1 MEPTIVYPARL
12 IRTMDPARPTV
23 QAVAV
28 RGDRIRAVGTTA
40 ELLTYPGAVMD
51 ERFAQA
57 VLVPGFVEAH
67 SHAGTGT
74 VWQDTYVGMADRT
87 DPDGRHW
94 AGCRTLEDV
103 VQRLILADSE
113 LADPRA
119 PLVAWGL
126 DPIFF
131 PGERLSADQ
140 LDRVSRT
147 RPIHITH
154 TSGHAVSVNS
164 AAMQL
169 CGINAPTAV
178 TGVVKDAKGNPTG
191 ELQEM
196 AAIALVASLVE
207 GRGVMSTNET
217 ALRAF
222 AQDGVNNGITTLT
235 DLGSAFLMDDA
246 GVDMYQRAAD
256 GPFPARLNVFH
267 FGLGMGAVPLSLA
280 DAAARL
286 VELRTRSTDKLRLG
300 NVKLM
305 LDGTVQG
312 FTARLMA
319 PGYYGDQPNGI
330 WAASPEEFFTAFETF
345 HRAGILIHVHCNGDQ
360 STQLFLDTLE
370 KVLTA
375 HPRPDHRHTVTHSQL
390 STPAQY
396 RRMAALGSC
405 ANIFANHIWGWGDQ
419 HMDLTV
425 GPDRAARMNAAATAL
440 SHGVPIS
447 LHSDSPV
454 TPLGTLSTMKHAVTR
469 LTMSGRVMGAHERIS
484 AEQALHAVTIGSAYM
499 LKMDHEIGSLEAG
512 KFADMAIL
520 AEDPLGVPAEEIGE
534 IHVYGTMLGGVHHP
548 STVADPVAAGRA

>member
-40 ELLTYPGAVMD
+40 ELLTYPGAVLD
-51 ERFAQA
+51 ERYAQA

-67 SHAGTGT
+67 SHAGTGM
-74 VWQDTYVGMADRT
+74 VWQDTYVGMVDRT

-113 LADPRA
+113 LADASA

-169 CGINAPTAV
+169 CGINASTAV

-256 GPFPARLNVFH
+256 GQFPARLNVFH

-286 VELRTRSTDKLRLG
+286 VELRTRSTDKLRFG

-330 WAASPEEFFTAFETF
+330 WAASPEEFSTAFETF

-469 LTMSGRVMGAHERIS
+469 LTMSGRVMGEHERIS

-520 AEDPLGVPAEEIGE
+520 AEDPLAVPAEDIGE

-548 STVADPVAAGRA
+548 STVADPVTAGRA

>member
-12 IRTMDPARPTV
+12 IHTMDPARPTV

-40 ELLTYPGAVMD
+40 ELLTYPGAVLD
-51 ERFAQA
+51 ERYAQA

-74 VWQDTYVGMADRT
+74 VWQDTYVGMVDRT

-113 LADPRA
+113 LAEASA

-169 CGINAPTAV
+169 CGINASTAV
-178 TGVVKDAKGNPTG
+178 TGVMKDAKGNPTG

-256 GPFPARLNVFH
+256 GQFPVRLNVFH

-286 VELRTRSTDKLRLG
+286 VELRKRSTDKLRFG

-469 LTMSGRVMGAHERIS
+469 LTMSGRVMGEHERIS

-520 AEDPLGVPAEEIGE
+520 AEDPLAVPAEDIGE

-548 STVADPVAAGRA
+548 NAAADPVAAGRA